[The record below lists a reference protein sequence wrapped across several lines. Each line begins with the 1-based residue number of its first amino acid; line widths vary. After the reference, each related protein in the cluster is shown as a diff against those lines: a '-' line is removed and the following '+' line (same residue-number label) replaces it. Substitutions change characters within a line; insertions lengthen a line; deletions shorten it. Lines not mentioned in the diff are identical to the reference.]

1 MKDALYSLDFHTDR
15 KDELAKA
22 ILVKKKPSVHV
33 PSSFESKLNALSESS
48 GFGGTICG
56 GMSSSKSPCLSHPR
70 MQNCYCEPSSESS
83 PFIYSGVSMV
93 SMIWRSCRVICR

>member
-22 ILVKKKPSVHV
+22 ILVKTTRQ
-33 PSSFESKLNALSESS
+33 FTYRALESKLNALSESS

-70 MQNCYCEPSSESS
+70 MQNC
-83 PFIYSGVSMV
+83 
-93 SMIWRSCRVICR
+93 